1 MASRPDYIQKLRE
14 FPAELEARVTRL
26 TDEQLNQREAEG
38 EWSTRQIVHHLAD
51 SHMSANFRFRLPLTA
66 SAPNLPV
73 YDQEAWAELP
83 DYSLPL
89 ESSLTI
95 LRGLHVRFVAL
106 LEALSEEQ
114 WQRSGFHPTWGEV
127 TVEEVARRYANHC
140 DNHMNQINRIGVK
153 YGW

>member
-1 MASRPDYIQKLRE
+1 MAARHDYIQKLRQ
-14 FPAELEARVTRL
+14 FPAELEARVMPL
-26 TDEQLNQREAEG
+26 TDEQLDQREAEG

-66 SAPNLPV
+66 TAPKLPV

-83 DYSLPL
+83 DYRLPL
-89 ESSLTI
+89 DASLTI
-95 LRGLHVRFVAL
+95 LRGLHIRFVVL
-106 LEALSEEQ
+106 LESLNEEQ
-114 WQRSGFHPTWGEV
+114 WQRSGFHPEWGEV
-127 TVEEVARRYANHC
+127 TVEEVARRYADHC

>member
-1 MASRPDYIQKLRE
+1 MATRHDHIQKLRQ

-26 TDEQLNQREAEG
+26 TDEQLDQREAEG

-66 SAPNLPV
+66 TAPNLPT

-83 DYSLPL
+83 DYRLPL

-106 LEALSEEQ
+106 LEALNEEQ
-114 WQRSGFHPTWGEV
+114 WQRSGFHPDWGEV